1 MPGPN
6 HHVAPALNG
15 LIFCSHCGG
24 RALDLPLLPMIDG
37 GAVRYRCAGCQDE
50 AVVDE
55 RQLLALW
62 QHELRA
68 LQLTDPDLRQ
78 AERLLAGDA
87 AALQSSRLLSLVG
100 DALAL
105 FELADPVDKH
115 ALIGFVSERA
125 YWDGRV
131 LEVVWRKPFD
141 LLAQPARPRAEA
153 AADVAHAL
161 ARLVDAQRAG
171 TRDTLA
177 ALERIATAL
186 ERIAPPPKW
195 LTREQAA
202 RHLQISLDTLD
213 RIVKDGA
220 HLEGGPCD
228 FGQGRKM
235 LRFYTDTLDDW
246 YREAG
251 RIQPVA
257 PPQPKRRRRKRKPA
271 PAVTDTP
278 VDWSKV

>member
-1 MPGPN
+1 
-6 HHVAPALNG
+6 
-15 LIFCSHCGG
+15 
-24 RALDLPLLPMIDG
+24 MI
-37 GAVRYRCAGCQDE
+37 
-50 AVVDE
+50 
-55 RQLLALW
+55 
-62 QHELRA
+62 
-68 LQLTDPDLRQ
+68 
-78 AERLLAGDA
+78 
-87 AALQSSRLLSLVG
+87 
-100 DALAL
+100 
-105 FELADPVDKH
+105 
-115 ALIGFVSERA
+115 
-125 YWDGRV
+125 
-131 LEVVWRKPFD
+131 WRKPFD
-141 LLAQPARPRAEA
+141 LLTQPSRSRPEA
-153 AADVAHAL
+153 AADVANTLSA
-161 ARLVDAQRAG
+161 LVDAQRDG
-171 TRDTLA
+171 TRETLA

-235 LRFYTDTLDDW
+235 LRFYTDTLGDW